1 MGYVEQEVSVSLKLD
16 IGQYY
21 IGAAHIEQLYFIE
34 DILSYSIVGKIM
46 FDDRKG
52 ILEFGPLTGNE
63 QIVIDYGREDEL
75 EKTFDIYK
83 ISRIIPSE
91 SNSAGKWNFIEILFV
106 DTMFYNLTNRQY
118 SISWKDTKHSTIV
131 EDLSN
136 NMIEIENKG
145 KWETTNETAS
155 YFYMPYWTVKQG
167 IDWLIKRSTGSKSGQ
182 GSYVYYNALC
192 NDYNFKTYTNF
203 ITIEKLLQQSSTE
216 KFNIT
221 GNILEYSISGID
233 NHSRLLLKGG
243 TRRGYD
249 TNRKKFLQST
259 YKYKD
264 DQVSK
269 FTMLGKYTLFEDISD
284 PETRHDISGDD
295 LISTIDTVY
304 DNDWLKRYCM
314 QQTLNIIV
322 EGDEKRHAGSM
333 IKIEWPSTHE
343 DQIINKNFDN
353 GNYLVKSITH
363 QIIGGG
369 KPYQQKLILIK
380 NAYEDSDKTDLV
392 KSKKKN
398 LG

>member
-1 MGYVEQEVSVSLKLD
+1 MGYIEGEVSVSLKLD
-16 IGQYY
+16 LDQYY
-21 IGAAHIEQLYFIE
+21 IGAVHIEQLYFIE

-63 QIVIDYGREDEL
+63 QIVIDYGREDEVK
-75 EKTFDIYK
+75 KTFDIYK
-83 ISRIIPSE
+83 ISRIIPSHA
-91 SNSAGKWNFIEILFV
+91 NAGGKWNFIEILFV

-136 NMIEIENKG
+136 NMIKIDNKG
-145 KWETTNETAS
+145 KWEPTKETAEC
-155 YFYMPYWTVKQG
+155 FYMPYWTAKQG
-167 IDWLIKRSTGSKSGQ
+167 IDWLIKRSTGSQSGQ
-182 GSYVYYNALC
+182 GSYVYYNTLC
-192 NDYNFKTYTNF
+192 NENDFKTYTNF
-203 ITIEKLLQQSSTE
+203 ITIEKLLQQSSSE
-216 KFNIT
+216 KFSII

-233 NHSRLLLKGG
+233 NYSRSLLKGG

-249 TNRKKFLQST
+249 TKRKKFLQST

-264 DQVSK
+264 DQINK
-269 FTMLGKYTLFEDISD
+269 FTMLGKYSLFEDISD
-284 PETRHDISGDD
+284 EEARHDITGDD
-295 LISTIDTVY
+295 LISTIDTIY
-304 DNDWLKRYCM
+304 NNDWFKRYCM
-314 QQTLNIIV
+314 QQTLNIYV
-322 EGDEKRHAGSM
+322 EGDEKRYAGSM

-343 DQIINKNFDN
+343 DQILNKNFDN

-363 QIIGGG
+363 QLIGGG
-369 KPYQQKLILIK
+369 KPYQQNLILIK

-392 KSKKKN
+392 KAKKKN